1 MAQVRTVSGKRGK
14 TYRVQMMRNG
24 QRIDKSF
31 PRKKDAEAFLSRLTV
46 CDDLAD
52 AMTSVSLTTI
62 PLSDAIRDYLDQ
74 YTGRDTSGIQRLV
87 WWSDRLGDKP
97 VACGQDPAPTH
108 QRRLSCASQRRE
120 VPRHHQ
126 PL

>member
-14 TYRVQMMRNG
+14 TYRVQLMRNG

-74 YTGRDTSGIQRLV
+74 YKGRDRSMIQRLG
-87 WWSDRLGDKP
+87 WWADRLVRSPFNVDG
-97 VACGQDPAPTH
+97 AG
-108 QRRLSCASQRRE
+108 
-120 VPRHHQ
+120 
-126 PL
+126 

>member
-1 MAQVRTVSGKRGK
+1 MAQVRTVTGKRGK
-14 TYRVQMMRNG
+14 TYRVQLMRNG

-74 YTGRDTSGIQRLV
+74 YKGRDRSMIQSLGWWADRIGSKPAVSYTHLTLPTILLV
-87 WWSDRLGDKP
+87 
-97 VACGQDPAPTH
+97 
-108 QRRLSCASQRRE
+108 
-120 VPRHHQ
+120 
-126 PL
+126 